1 MNLKTWFDK
10 LPTGWKFVLV
20 ERILTVLTRGV
31 DALMIYIIW
40 YEPDLGALGAF
51 IIVTPVNLLFCSL
64 VVFGSDVLKKYG
76 TDLTGIEQI
85 RRNAEEKGG
94 LKRWVL
100 RRRTAIFLIG
110 SWLYL
115 DPDYVTLFLRKDTSF
130 WKNTWRIT
138 FPSTILAML
147 VWTPIYW
154 AAHEGY
160 AWAIRLVE
168 FF

>member
-1 MNLKTWFDK
+1 M
-10 LPTGWKFVLV
+10 

-40 YEPDLGALGAF
+40 EKPQLGAIGAF

-64 VVFGSDVLKKYG
+64 VVLLNDVLKKYG
-76 TDLTGIEQI
+76 TDMTGIDQI
-85 RRNAEEKGG
+85 RQSAKEKGG
-94 LKRWVL
+94 FKLWVI
-100 RRRTAIFLIG
+100 RRRATIFLIG

-138 FPSTILAML
+138 LPSTILAML

-160 AWAIRLVE
+160 TWAIRLVE